1 MDFTCLNGVI
11 TAPINDGCPIPFQGF
26 EDTAYIFN
34 KSQIGTLTYDR
45 GTGIVSAFVMK
56 TGAIYK
62 GYAVKDDSDKP
73 FGSLKVSGEK
83 KPYMIVFNKE
93 LKLAVIGNSASVIST
108 VNTLTKGEYVMLL
121 KQIGVDTQDKYYL
134 VGVESP
140 LRFDASTFE
149 ASSDIFGHE
158 VTLKEI
164 NAASVGMILR
174 GADAAAT
181 DAIFDSLVDNV
192 ATV

>member
-1 MDFTCLNGVI
+1 MADTCLDGVLA
-11 TAPINDGCPIPFQGF
+11 TTINANCPNPFQGF

-34 KSQIGTLTYDR
+34 KSQIGTLTFDR
-45 GTGIVSAFVMK
+45 GTGIVSGFIMADSGK
-56 TGAIYK
+56 K

-73 FGSLKVSGEK
+73 FGSLKVTGEK

-93 LKLAVIGNSASVIST
+93 MKLALIGNGATVISQ
-108 VNTLTKGEYVMLL
+108 VNTLTKGEYVMLV
-121 KQIGVDTQDKYYL
+121 KQIGVDTQDGKYLL

-164 NAASVGMILR
+164 NARSVGFYIK
-174 GADAAAT
+174 AASAELT
-181 DAIFDSLVDNV
+181 ESLVAALLD
-192 ATV
+192 

>member
-1 MDFTCLNGVI
+1 MV
-11 TAPINDGCPIPFQGF
+11 
-26 EDTAYIFN
+26 
-34 KSQIGTLTYDR
+34 
-45 GTGIVSAFVMK
+45 
-56 TGAIYK
+56 
-62 GYAVKDDSDKP
+62 
-73 FGSLKVSGEK
+73 
-83 KPYMIVFNKE
+83 VFNKE
-93 LKLAVIGNSASVIST
+93 LKLAVIGNSASVISQ

-164 NAASVGMILR
+164 NARSVGFILR
-174 GADAAAT
+174 GADASAT
-181 DAIFDSLVDNV
+181 DLIVSSLLD
-192 ATV
+192 

>member
-1 MDFTCLNGVI
+1 MADTCLDGALSTAINGS
-11 TAPINDGCPIPFQGF
+11 CPNPFQGF

-34 KSQIGTLTYDR
+34 KSQIGTLTFDR
-45 GTGIVSAFVMK
+45 GTGLVSNFVM
-56 TGAIYK
+56 TGAAK

-73 FGSLKVSGEK
+73 FGSFKVTGEK

-93 LKLAVIGNSASVIST
+93 LKLAVIGNTASVIAQ
-108 VNTLTKGEYVMLL
+108 VNTITKGEYLMIL
-121 KQIGVDTQDKYYL
+121 KQIGVDTQDGKYLL

-164 NAASVGMILR
+164 NARSVGFILK
-174 GADAAAT
+174 ADTAEAT
-181 DAIFDSLVDNV
+181 EALVASLLD
-192 ATV
+192 